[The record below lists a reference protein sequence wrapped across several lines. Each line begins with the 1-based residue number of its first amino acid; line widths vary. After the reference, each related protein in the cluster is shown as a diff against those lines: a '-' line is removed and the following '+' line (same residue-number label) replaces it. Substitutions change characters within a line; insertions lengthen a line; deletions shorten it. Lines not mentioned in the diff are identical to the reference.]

1 MKDIKVLLNMD
12 LTGNNYCHVGLSK
25 GYIVMIDNFS
35 SNWNCCMVIKYD
47 KKYFDEDAF
56 LDFIIWEEWKAEK
69 IFNFHIDFKNT
80 TEDQMKVYTKRALK
94 HIGL

>member
-1 MKDIKVLLNMD
+1 MKDVKVLLNVNV
-12 LTGNNYCHVGLSK
+12 TGGNYIHVGLSK
-25 GYIVMIDNFS
+25 GYAVMIDDFS
-35 SNWNCCMVIKYD
+35 KDWNCIIIKYD

-69 IFNFHIDFKNT
+69 SFNFHIDFKNT
-80 TEDQMKVYTKRALK
+80 TEEQMKIYTKRALK

>member
-1 MKDIKVLLNMD
+1 MKDVKVLLNVNV
-12 LTGNNYCHVGLSK
+12 TGGNYIHVGLSK
-25 GYIVMIDNFS
+25 GYAVMIDDFS
-35 SNWNCCMVIKYD
+35 EECNCMIIKYD

-69 IFNFHIDFKNT
+69 SFNFHIDFKST
-80 TEDQMKVYTKRALK
+80 TEEQMKIYTKRALK

>member
-1 MKDIKVLLNMD
+1 MKDVKVLLNVNV
-12 LTGNNYCHVGLSK
+12 TGGNYIHVGLSK
-25 GYIVMIDNFS
+25 GYAVMIDDFS
-35 SNWNCCMVIKYD
+35 EECNCMIIKYD

-69 IFNFHIDFKNT
+69 SFNFHIDFKNT
-80 TEDQMKVYTKRALK
+80 TEEQMKVYTECTLK

>member
-25 GYIVMIDNFS
+25 GYMVVIDNFS
-35 SNWNCCMVIKYD
+35 EEYNCMIIKYD

-56 LDFIIWEEWKAEK
+56 LDFIIWEKWKTEK
-69 IFNFHIDFKNT
+69 SFNFYIDFKNT
-80 TEDQMKVYTKRALK
+80 KEDQMKVYTKRALK

>member
-25 GYIVMIDNFS
+25 GYMVVIDNFS
-35 SNWNCCMVIKYD
+35 EEYNCMIIKYD

-69 IFNFHIDFKNT
+69 SFNFHINFKNT
-80 TEDQMKVYTKRALK
+80 TTDQMKVYTKRALK
-94 HIGL
+94 HIGS